1 MNNSNDILNL
11 ERQRNVAHYM
21 LLATVIATV
30 INILLLLTNTDMF
43 IPYCAAL
50 PYYLTMLGNHFDGY
64 TFGTYTATGL
74 VMAFVVLAIWLLIW
88 WKAKTSA
95 GWLKA
100 GMIAVIIDTVLLA
113 IFAFVFLEDPG
124 SCLAEGLLHIA
135 IIYEIYV
142 GLSAGKKLRQ
152 IQTETPVYAPWSE
165 EETPADSEYSD
176 EIE

>member
-1 MNNSNDILNL
+1 MNNSNDIINL
-11 ERQRNVAHYM
+11 QRQQNVAQYL

-30 INILLLLTNTDMF
+30 LDIVLLLTNADLF

-74 VMAFVVLAIWLLIW
+74 VMAFVFLAIWLLIW

-113 IFAFVFLEDPG
+113 VFAFVFLEDPA
-124 SCLAEGLLHIA
+124 SCLVEGLLHIA
-135 IIYEIYV
+135 IIYEISV
-142 GLSAGKKLRQ
+142 GLKACKKLQ
-152 IQTETPVYAPWSE
+152 QMQTQDSIYTPWSE

-176 EIE
+176 EIQ